1 MLDMNQSGQLKELLQ
16 KEGIL
21 PTEGVLEEKE
31 EDDFEK

>member
-21 PTEGVLEEKE
+21 PTDEVLEEENKS
-31 EDDFEK
+31 DK